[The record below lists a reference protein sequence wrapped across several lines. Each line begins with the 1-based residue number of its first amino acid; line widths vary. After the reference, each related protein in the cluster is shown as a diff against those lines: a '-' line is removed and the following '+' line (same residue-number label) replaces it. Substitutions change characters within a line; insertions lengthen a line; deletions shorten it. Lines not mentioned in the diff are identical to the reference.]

1 MVDSPR
7 AARAARAS
15 RFPADC
21 LGATAA
27 IERIGST
34 RFGAA
39 WRPYCPLCLER
50 AGRQRA
56 GKGWSGATRYGLAL
70 VAAGPIAV
78 TAWTMVSSHAKLA
91 GERYLTA
98 RLTFALLAAACAA
111 LLAVYGLAG
120 IARRRGWFHRH
131 PPADAATVDAWQGV
145 IEMLAGAIIEGR
157 IHAHALTLDGER
169 TAIGADTLPHPV
181 LLEALGG
188 ADSNAAWAAVAKVLR
203 LRNAPSGELVLDRA
217 DIERL
222 CAACESG

>member
-1 MVDSPR
+1 MSR
-7 AARAARAS
+7 TS

-21 LGATAA
+21 LGAAAA
-27 IERIGST
+27 IERIGSA

-39 WRPYCPLCLER
+39 WRPFCPLCLER
-50 AGRQRA
+50 ARRGGP
-56 GKGWSGATRYGLAL
+56 GKGRSWATRYGLAL

-78 TAWTMVSSHAKLA
+78 TAWTMVSSQAKLA

-111 LLAVYGLAG
+111 LLAAYGLAG

-131 PPADAATVDAWQGV
+131 PPADAATADAWRDV
-145 IEMLAGAIIEGR
+145 IEMLADAVIEGR
-157 IHAHALTLDGER
+157 VLAHALTLDGER
-169 TAIGADTLPHPV
+169 TPLGADSLPRPTL
-181 LLEALGG
+181 LAALGG
-188 ADSNAAWAAVAKVLR
+188 ADANTAWAAVAKALR